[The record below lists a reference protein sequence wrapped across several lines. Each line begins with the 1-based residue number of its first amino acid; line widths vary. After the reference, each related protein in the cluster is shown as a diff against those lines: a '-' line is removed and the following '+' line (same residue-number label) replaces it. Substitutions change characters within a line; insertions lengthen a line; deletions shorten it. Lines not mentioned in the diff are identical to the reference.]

1 MHLSL
6 AKRFPVFIL
15 ASSVC
20 WSLQCLISA
29 LIQEGKGGHLF
40 RLTCSVM
47 LWGGRITANKYHWH
61 VWGVLAV
68 SRCTGFAPAHG
79 TFTFPVHS
87 SQALGCCAGEL
98 SEAGR
103 GLCALPRSKGSG
115 SGRSSSCDQVLG
127 EHSLPRWG
135 VHLITSPVPAA
146 RFPGWQRVCLSQVCC
161 VSLLGS

>member
-127 EHSLPRWG
+127 ENGRCDLWPP
-135 VHLITSPVPAA
+135 PVPAA
-146 RFPGWQRVCLSQVCC
+146 RFSGCTAGAPSQGCC